1 MAILRFFIFNPRAIH
16 GTLKHMPKPYVLT
29 ISTNK
34 GGAGKT
40 TTAVHLAAGLALDG
54 RRVLLVDLDKQ
65 GHCATFVGR
74 DPAPRLY
81 DLLVKERELPELIAE
96 VRPNLHLLAS
106 NSETLVAQ
114 DFARLRN
121 AQADLLEHALITKA
135 TGYDY
140 IVFDTPPQGLFQECA
155 IYSADLLVCPVPV
168 DYPGMDGVAQFV
180 QVIQRLGEREE
191 RPLAPVYVIPMFVDM
206 RTSESKYNL
215 ALLRERFGDHVLNPV
230 PVRTRMREAIA
241 EGKTIFEYAPS
252 EDIGGVYRTI
262 ARALAEAAQAAA
274 HG

>member
-1 MAILRFFIFNPRAIH
+1 M
-16 GTLKHMPKPYVLT
+16 TKPVVMT
-29 ISTNK
+29 IATNK

-40 TTAVHLAAGLALDG
+40 TTAVHLAAGLARAG

-65 GHCATFVGR
+65 GHCATFLGR

-81 DLLVKERELPELIAE
+81 DLLVKERELAELIVE

-121 AQADLLEHALITKA
+121 AQADLLEQALVRKA
-135 TGYDY
+135 VGYDVL
-140 IVFDTPPQGLFQECA
+140 VFDTPPQGLLQECA
-155 IYSADLLVCPVPV
+155 IYSTDVVVVPVPV
-168 DYPGMDGVAQFV
+168 DYPGMDGAAQFV
-180 QVIQRLGEREE
+180 QVVRHIQEREKLP
-191 RPLAPVYVIPMFVDM
+191 PLRMVFVPMFVDL

-215 ALLRERFGDHVLNPV
+215 HLLQKQFGQQVLAPV

-241 EGKTIFEYAPS
+241 DGKTIFEYAPG
-252 EDIGGVYRTI
+252 EDIAGLYDELCQVVMASPAPPSTTGRKLGKQP
-262 ARALAEAAQAAA
+262 RQQADQD
-274 HG
+274 G

>member
-1 MAILRFFIFNPRAIH
+1 
-16 GTLKHMPKPYVLT
+16 MPKPYVLT

-54 RRVLLVDLDKQ
+54 HRVLLVDLDKQ

-81 DLLVKERELPELIAE
+81 DLLVRERELPELIIE
-96 VRPNLHLLAS
+96 VRPNMHLLAS

-121 AQADLLEHALITKA
+121 AQSDLLEEALINKSV
-135 TGYDY
+135 GYDF
-140 IVFDTPPQGLFQECA
+140 ILFDTPPQGLLQECA
-155 IYSADLLVCPVPV
+155 IYSADLLVAPVPV

-180 QVIQRLGEREE
+180 QTIQSLEQRED
-191 RPLAPVYVIPMFVDM
+191 RPIAAVYVIPMFVDL

-215 ALLRERFGDHVLNPV
+215 ALLKERFGDHVLTPV

-241 EGKTIFEYAPS
+241 EGKTIFEYAPN
-252 EDIGGVYRTI
+252 EDIVGVYRSI
-262 ARALAEAAQAAA
+262 ARALAQAAEAIA